1 MNQKRQLNRGTIASL
16 AVLLL
21 AIPLTLWIS
30 RQFGNRN
37 YYLTSVLV
45 LLYIMVPFF
54 LTFERRKPQAREM
67 VFLAVMC
74 AIAVA
79 SRSVFIWLPYFKP
92 MTAIIILT
100 GIAFGAEAGFLTG
113 AVSGFVSDFFFG
125 QGPWTPWQMFAFG
138 VAGFLAGFLYR
149 RGFLSKNR
157 LSLCLFG
164 AAVVLL
170 LVGPLLDTCTL
181 FTMSSVIETS
191 NILAVY
197 LAGLPVNAMHAL
209 ATALTLLLV
218 SKPMLEKLDRVKLKY
233 GMTEE

>member
-21 AIPLTLWIS
+21 AIPLTLWVS

-149 RGFLSKNR
+149 RGFLSKKR